1 MAGLSFERQ
10 VELWSTSDV
19 VVSPHGAHL
28 QNALWMPKGG
38 VILEMDAE
46 CGTALSTLRA
56 YNVNELLSFT
66 HVSMPL
72 CTDQVYDVAGKP
84 RLDLQRPFPENRS
97 DKRDFVLTREQL
109 ATALAAGQKRIH
121 A

>member
-1 MAGLSFERQ
+1 VPERR
-10 VELWSTSDV
+10 
-19 VVSPHGAHL
+19 PIA
-28 QNALWMPKGG
+28 ALWPW
-38 VILEMDAE
+38 
-46 CGTALSTLRA
+46 
-56 YNVNELLSFT
+56 
-66 HVSMPL
+66 
-72 CTDQVYDVAGKP
+72 QVYDVAGKP